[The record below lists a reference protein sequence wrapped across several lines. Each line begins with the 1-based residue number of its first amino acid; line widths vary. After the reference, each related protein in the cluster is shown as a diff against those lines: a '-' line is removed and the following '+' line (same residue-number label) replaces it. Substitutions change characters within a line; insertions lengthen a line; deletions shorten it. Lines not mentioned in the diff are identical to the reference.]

1 MKKTIIILVTL
12 LLALLLCSQARASVL
27 QKSIVPASSGWVLH
41 FDMEK
46 FTATSLYEQIVND
59 ECTQSIRKKQAQFSK
74 IFKIDFFKDITG
86 ITIYG
91 AGEKKD
97 AVVCFTGNFDKAH
110 LLGLLELEESYQ
122 KLPYGEFIIHDW
134 ERSKFGVFA
143 NDHLV
148 LLAENEEAIKTGL
161 DVIAGKKE
169 NITSSALKPYLEKIP
184 PDAFLVGLV
193 DNISSLA
200 KKRAKP
206 VILKKIDR
214 ALFTAME
221 AKEKM
226 ALELNFSTE
235 SPQDAERMEQIIKGL
250 IAMADM
256 HLEETE
262 SKSMLPEDMKVSVE
276 GNKVLIGLIYPV
288 QDLVDILS
296 KRKRLPRFLPLGGF

>member
-12 LLALLLCSQARASVL
+12 LLALLLCSQARASAL
-27 QKSIVPASSGWVLH
+27 QKSIIPAGSGWVLH
-41 FDMEK
+41 FDLEK
-46 FTATSLYEQIVND
+46 FTATSLYDQIMND
-59 ECTQSIRKKQAQFSK
+59 ECTQRIRKKQAQFSK
-74 IFKIDFFKDITG
+74 MFKIDFFKDITG

-97 AVVCFTGNFDKAH
+97 AVACFTGNFDKAH

-122 KLPYGEFIIHDW
+122 ELPYGEFIIHNWD
-134 ERSKFGVFA
+134 RCRFGVFA

-161 DVIAGKKE
+161 DVIVGKKE

-184 PDAFLVGLV
+184 ADTFLIAIV
-193 DNISSLA
+193 DNISSLT
-200 KKRAKP
+200 KKRVKP

-214 ALFTAME
+214 ALFTAKE
-221 AKEKM
+221 AKQNM

-235 SPQDAERMEQIIKGL
+235 SPQDAESMEQIIKGL
-250 IAMADM
+250 IAMVNM

-262 SKSMLPEDMKVSVE
+262 SELMLLKKMKISVE
-276 GNKVLIGLIYPV
+276 ENKIFIGLIYPV
-288 QDLVDILS
+288 QELVDIIF
-296 KRKRLPRFLPLGGF
+296 KRKRLPQFMPLDEF